1 MNVVKATV
9 KDGVIGS
16 ETQPDN
22 MMGSAPRQGDFK
34 ANLDFLIV
42 VQPKNLDEQ
51 TKFAIDQYVMKGGK
65 LIIFEDPF
73 CYFDRPPRD
82 NPYGAEGF
90 SQASDL
96 NDLTAKWGLSMRP
109 STLAIDRSLAL
120 LRDNQGEP
128 IISALVLDDHCTA
141 TGEPITANLRTVTV
155 LAAGVL
161 DQTNAAANVH
171 PLLQT
176 TAGAGTFSPSGP
188 LTAETVM
195 AGITPTTVISAEKP
209 LWLAGII
216 RGRMLTNFPTGLAL
230 QPPAEEP
237 KDPAAPKPASQP
249 ATKPARHLDAIQ
261 QSSPDAA
268 VVVVADADLLA
279 DPLSYE
285 QTIFGSQPRGDNS
298 SLLLNAVDF
307 LSGQQDLI
315 SIRSRGRYSRPFKV
329 VDDKERA
336 AVAEGAEKIKEA
348 QAKIDKC
355 TAEFQKLGEDTNG
368 KSAKLVNNEQVA
380 KVEEIKAEMKAA
392 ERDSGR
398 SRPSADR
405 VSRRWGGGCGRGIWR
420 VRRRRFC

>member
-1 MNVVKATV
+1 M
-9 KDGVIGS
+9 
-16 ETQPDN
+16 
-22 MMGSAPRQGDFK
+22 
-34 ANLDFLIV
+34 
-42 VQPKNLDEQ
+42 
-51 TKFAIDQYVMKGGK
+51 
-65 LIIFEDPF
+65 
-73 CYFDRPPRD
+73 
-82 NPYGAEGF
+82 
-90 SQASDL
+90 
-96 NDLTAKWGLSMRP
+96 
-109 STLAIDRSLAL
+109 
-120 LRDNQGEP
+120 
-128 IISALVLDDHCTA
+128 
-141 TGEPITANLRTVTV
+141 TV

-216 RGRMLTNFPTGLAL
+216 RGMLTNFPTGLA
-230 QPPAEEP
+230 
-237 KDPAAPKPASQP
+237 PAASRGGTQGPGGAQPASQP
-249 ATKPARHLDAIQ
+249 ATKPARRLDAIQ

-315 SIRSRGRYSRPFKV
+315 SIRL
-329 VDDKERA
+329 
-336 AVAEGAEKIKEA
+336 AVA
-348 QAKIDKC
+348 
-355 TAEFQKLGEDTNG
+355 TAARSRSSTTRNALPSPRAPEDRGSPGEDRQVHRARSRSLARTPTA
-368 KSAKLVNNEQVA
+368 SAKLVNNEQVA

-392 ERDSGR
+392 ERAA
-398 SRPSADR
+398 ADQGPAPTR